1 MSRSIVIMLINS
13 TRDYP
18 ACRYC
23 TWLIFRWCIQHE
35 AEVPADFLN
44 KRNECKF
51 FKDGLDDEI

>member
-1 MSRSIVIMLINS
+1 MLINS